1 MQSFL
6 SLENVGVSYGAFVA
20 IHSLDLA
27 LGAGEFFCLLG
38 PSGSGKTTA
47 LGVIAGFTDVSKGNV
62 HLAGRDITD
71 VPPQRR
77 EMGVVFQS
85 YALFPHMT
93 AEENIGYGLKI
104 RGEKKERIQKR
115 AAELLALVHLEG
127 KGGRYPRQMS
137 GGEQQR
143 VAIARALAIEPQLML
158 LDEPLS
164 NLDARLREEMR
175 TELKRIQRATGVT
188 TLLVTHD
195 QEEAFG
201 IADRIAIMN
210 RGRLEQVGT
219 PSEIYW
225 SPQTQF
231 VARFIGQA
239 NVLAGT
245 EDRARNIFK
254 VGAQEFYCNKSDA
267 EGAPGVL
274 FLRPEEIRIGGEN
287 QANTLPGVVESI
299 AALGSTLNV
308 RVETPVGPLLIYR
321 LNDVNQVLRP
331 GDQVTVSW
339 TADAGRIMKGNQ
351 S

>member
-1 MQSFL
+1 MQPFL
-6 SLENVGVSYGAFVA
+6 SLDDVGVSYGAFIA
-20 IHSLDLA
+20 IHSLSLS
-27 LGAGEFFCLLG
+27 LSPGEFFCLLG

-47 LGVIAGFTDVSKGNV
+47 LGVIAGFTEVSKGKV
-62 HLAGRDITD
+62 GLAGRDITN

-104 RGEKKERIQKR
+104 RGEAKERIQRR
-115 AAELLALVHLEG
+115 AAELLSLVHLEG

-210 RGRLEQVGT
+210 KGHLEQVGT

-239 NVLAGT
+239 NIFAGVD
-245 EDRARNIFK
+245 DRARNVFQ
-254 VGAQEFYCNKSDA
+254 VGAHEFQCLKSESGDA
-267 EGAPGVL
+267 PAVL
-274 FLRPEEIRIGGEN
+274 FLRPEEIRIGGER
-287 QANTLPGVVESI
+287 QANVLPGVVESI

-308 RVETPVGPLLIYR
+308 RVDTPIGSLLVYR
-321 LNDVNQVLRP
+321 LNDVKQVLSP
-331 GDQVTVSW
+331 GDRVDVSW
-339 TADAGRIMKGNQ
+339 AADAGRIMKGGGR
-351 S
+351 

>member
-6 SLENVGVSYGAFVA
+6 SLNSVGVSYGTFVA

-47 LGVIAGFTDVSKGNV
+47 LGVIAGFTDVSSGKV
-62 HLAGRDITD
+62 HLAGRDVTAL
-71 VPPQRR
+71 PPQRR

-104 RGEKKERIQKR
+104 RNEPKERIRKR
-115 AAELLALVHLEG
+115 VAELLSLVHLEG

-219 PSEIYW
+219 PDEIYW

-239 NVLAGT
+239 NILAGI
-245 EDRARNIFK
+245 EDRSRRLIK
-254 VGAQEFYCNKSDA
+254 VGAHEIKCSKFEAGDA
-267 EGAPGVL
+267 PSVL
-274 FLRPEEIRIGGEN
+274 FLRPEEIRIGGEKQDN
-287 QANTLPGVVESI
+287 ILSGVVDSI

-308 RVETPVGPLLIYR
+308 RVDTPVGSLLVYR
-321 LNDVNQVLRP
+321 LNDVNQVMRP
-331 GDQVTVSW
+331 GDRVEVSW
-339 TADAGRIMKGNQ
+339 SADAGRIMQGDQ
-351 S
+351 P